1 MWGGIPE
8 RMKEDF
14 IFPNVTPSTNES
26 KPTYGAPTDST
37 RVTGVIGEETTHQD
51 AHTGIDIGALNLVDP
66 LEYLPSEY
74 SE

>member
-37 RVTGVIGEETTHQD
+37 RVTGVIGERCTYRYRYRS
-51 AHTGIDIGALNLVDP
+51 IKF
-66 LEYLPSEY
+66 S
-74 SE
+74 